1 MIFYSRYKRFRLDNK
16 ISLEDIQR
24 RTKIDVDSLKAMESG
39 QFSEISPVYVRLF
52 FKAYLK
58 EIGVDL
64 DEGMSELDDFLNQ
77 KSSNSKSKDRK
88 EKKIVEDEIPKF
100 VDIINTKKAI
110 NPSILIGLLGF
121 FILISVSFF
130 LNNSSNSSNA
140 DQENEL
146 RISESILDNG
156 YAIKSQEVLSEESF
170 IFPITIYFESNNEN
184 YIKYSDK
191 SSAEEYEEY
200 FVFNDLRPNQSNSF
214 SEIWI
219 GDDRSLLIA
228 NTVDFKLEFYN
239 QNEAVSE
246 DTFRDFSDNIVNDFP
261 VRIDLISNPLS
272 ISITKYIPK
281 R

>member
-1 MIFYSRYKRFRLDNK
+1 
-16 ISLEDIQR
+16 
-24 RTKIDVDSLKAMESG
+24 MESG
-39 QFSEISPVYVRLF
+39 KFSEISPVYVRLF

-88 EKKIVEDEIPKF
+88 EKKIVEDESPKF

-130 LNNSSNSSNA
+130 LNNSSNTSNA
-140 DQENEL
+140 DQKNEL

-191 SSAEEYEEY
+191 SSAKEY